1 MVVPGTERLEPEIGV
16 DAGFLTRFGF
26 ELVLVLVL
34 EFEADFFAGTAET
47 AADPEVVDG
56 VNSGIGVAFAEVDAE
71 PAAEADADSSSL
83 CA

>member
-1 MVVPGTERLEPEIGV
+1 VPGTETLEPEIGA

-26 ELVLVLVL
+26 ELVLVL

-47 AADPEVVDG
+47 TADPEVVEG

>member
-1 MVVPGTERLEPEIGV
+1 MPGTETLVPEIGV

-26 ELVLVLVL
+26 ELELVL
-34 EFEADFFAGTAET
+34 EFEVDFFAGTAET

-56 VNSGIGVAFAEVDAE
+56 VNSGIGVAFAEVEAE